1 MRLTD
6 LFGRPLATEQ
16 VLPVLDAHGVVL
28 VSEADRVAV
37 ADRLS
42 SLWRVRPHPHAGP
55 DGWTVIAPPP
65 IPPSTPN
72 SAGFTRSGLAPH
84 TDRSQS
90 ARPPALLCFLVESGP
105 ASGGESVLVD
115 AKRICG
121 TVAPAQLDV
130 IGGSLW
136 LGDPTKSVRL
146 PLLSLDDGLLI
157 VRYRNDR
164 VAAPQSSSPGA
175 AALLAEFERARDPIL
190 RRALRPGEGYLI
202 HNHRILHG
210 RTGFAGSRTGVRC
223 LGSVDERS
231 PYAFLNRGFRIHD
244 AEPRDGR

>member
-1 MRLTD
+1 MRLAN
-6 LFGRPLATEQ
+6 LFGHPLATEQ
-16 VLPVLDAHGVVL
+16 VLPALDAHGVVL
-28 VSEADRVAV
+28 VSEADRTAV
-37 ADRLS
+37 TDRLS
-42 SLWRVRPHPHAGP
+42 SLWQVHPHPHAGR
-55 DGWTVIAPPP
+55 DGWTVIAPLPA
-65 IPPSTPN
+65 PPSTPN
-72 SAGFTRSGLAPH
+72 SAGFTRSALTPH

-90 ARPPALLCFLVESGP
+90 AHPPALLCFLVESGP
-105 ASGGESVLVD
+105 ASGGESVLID

-130 IGGSLW
+130 VQRALW
-136 LGDPTKSVRL
+136 LDDPTTGFRQ
-146 PLLSLDDGLLI
+146 PLLSLDNGLLI

-175 AALLAEFERARDPIL
+175 AALLAEFERAQDPIL
-190 RRALRPGEGYLI
+190 RRTLRPGEGYLI

-210 RTGFAGSRTGVRC
+210 RTGFDGSRTGARC

-244 AEPRDGR
+244 IEPRDRR

>member
-1 MRLTD
+1 MRLTNC
-6 LFGRPLATEQ
+6 FGHLLAMEQ
-16 VLPVLDAHGVVL
+16 VLPALDAHGVVFL
-28 VSEADRVAV
+28 SEADRATV

-42 SLWRVRPHPHAGP
+42 SLWRVCPHPHAGL
-55 DGWTVIAPPP
+55 DGWTVIAPLPV
-65 IPPSTPN
+65 PPSAPN
-72 SAGFTRSGLAPH
+72 SAGFTRSALAPH

-90 ARPPALLCFLVESGP
+90 AHPPALLCFLVESGP

-115 AKRICG
+115 AKRSCG
-121 TVAPAQLDV
+121 TIAPAQLDV
-130 IGGSLW
+130 IRQSLW
-136 LGDPTKSVRL
+136 LDGPTKGFRQ

-190 RRALRPGEGYLI
+190 RRTLRPGEGYLI
-202 HNHRILHG
+202 HNHRVLHG
-210 RTGFAGSRTGVRC
+210 RTGFAGTRTGARC
-223 LGSVDERS
+223 LGSVDGRS

-244 AEPRDGR
+244 AEPRDRR